1 MTVDRPKQKNKPHR
15 VNIFKS
21 WCKNCGICT
30 AFCPKGALQRDAE
43 GFPYVADPAL
53 CIGCR
58 LCELR
63 CPDFAIEVQDIA
75 EADKKEQAA

>member
-1 MTVDRPKQKNKPHR
+1 MKKAPLKIEIYKD
-15 VNIFKS
+15 

-30 AFCPKGALQRDAE
+30 AFCPKGALQKNAE
-43 GFPYVADPAL
+43 GFPFLANPEA

-63 CPDFAIEVQDIA
+63 CPDFAISVMDPEGESHEPA
-75 EADKKEQAA
+75 

>member
-1 MTVDRPKQKNKPHR
+1 MKKSAPK
-15 VNIFKS
+15 IEIYKS

-30 AFCPKGALQRDAE
+30 AFCPKKALKKDDE
-43 GFPYVADPAL
+43 GIPFLADPEA

-63 CPDFAIEVQDIA
+63 CPDFAISVKDEEKDSHEPA
-75 EADKKEQAA
+75 